1 MIAECDGSRCEW
13 CDTDVATYR
22 TVLAGCDGKQV
33 LPVVRGVTGVT
44 GLTLTWFRTV
54 RDLQGVMVRG
64 VTGVTLTWLRTVLWL
79 QGVMESR
86 YYPWYA
92 V

>member
-1 MIAECDGSRCEW
+1 MSTSAGCDGSRRDKCDW
-13 CDTDVATYR
+13 YDTDVVTYCPWLR
-22 TVLAGCDGKQV
+22 S
-33 LPVVRGVTGVT
+33 
-44 GLTLTWFRTV
+44 
-54 RDLQGVMVRG
+54 VMVRG
-64 VTGVTLTWLRTVLWL
+64 VSGVTLTWLRTVLSS